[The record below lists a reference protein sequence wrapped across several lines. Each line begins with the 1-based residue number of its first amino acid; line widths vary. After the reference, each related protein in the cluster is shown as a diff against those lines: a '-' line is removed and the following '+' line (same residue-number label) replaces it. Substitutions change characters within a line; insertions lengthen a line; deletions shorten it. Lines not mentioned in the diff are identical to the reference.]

1 MAVRVTVVVPTYN
14 SGPLI
19 KPLVDSMLRQTMT
32 PEEFEVLFVDDG
44 STDNTPAQ
52 LAALVAEHPNFR
64 FTEIPNSGW
73 PGKPRNVAIELA
85 RGEYVQFIDHDDLL
99 GDEALRRMYDLGHAN
114 RSDIVIGKV
123 VSNFRLRGIPH
134 ALMSRTRESCTFET
148 APLHDSLTVHKMYR
162 TAFLRE
168 QEIRFPVGHFVG
180 EDLLFMVPAVF
191 RAASVSVVGD
201 YPCYYYLEREDGG
214 HTTPDHLDPVSY
226 SGNLR
231 QIFDALRAETGPG
244 PMRDKWLR
252 RFWRADMVKYLSEP
266 IFPTYEPEQRGALF
280 GALREVAEEYLT
292 EEVYEGL
299 AGLERARAA
308 LVRTDRPEALLELT
322 GRAAGLDAD
331 VRLTSVEWRRGRL
344 LTRFDARFTTD
355 ASGTPLTLLRRGDRC
370 FLDPSLTDGLV
381 EPVDI
386 TDDLKLFRA
395 DVSLRHRDSSV
406 VWLLPREISVSFE
419 EFEEFEKFEEEVG
432 QEAPGFQDGD
442 VLVRPVVHGTVAVDP
457 ARAAGG
463 GPLDDGAWE
472 VHVRLMGPGLNRF
485 GRPGAGPAGPDLTL
499 LAPAVREGLDGLDGL
514 EVAGVLED
522 GLTLTVRTTDAP
534 PGPRPPKVTVVV
546 PTEGAEPAAV
556 QDTLD
561 SLTAQTLPAAEFEV
575 VQVPEA
581 ARPDGP
587 GEHGTGEYLLYMK
600 AGDRLAA
607 DALERLYGYGIEH
620 DADIVVGRMAGKD
633 RAVPREL
640 FVRDRPRATFA
651 KDPLADSLTANKL
664 FHRAFLA
671 EHGLRFPAAGLPLGE
686 QAFTAEA
693 SLRAGRTAVLGG
705 EVCYHYGPKQDTSA
719 VPHAAFYG
727 ALRALVVTVDGLT
740 EPGGTRD
747 RLHRRWLRVEL
758 LDQLT
763 GKRFLERDDEDRQA
777 LFDAI
782 RGVFLDGGISET
794 AIAALTAP
802 RRVAVG
808 LVTDNR
814 LDDLV
819 ALARWETSV
828 ACRAR
833 LDAVSWQDDGT
844 LRTAFTAE
852 LLATEGPLGATSPDE
867 GPAALLPTGLSDDL
881 AARFARAPLT
891 GGAAP
896 DAASAVLVLRERSG
910 GTEYRLT
917 TDTTVH
923 RTDGTLTVA
932 GSASL
937 DPATAAGGA
946 PLRDGAWDLYVRL
959 TALGWTK
966 TTKLGSYRAPD
977 VPEELTPVPHPT
989 AQDRRITPYWTNP
1002 HQDLALRVAAP
1013 PAPKVPAPAPSLIN
1027 RLGRRLRRG

>member
-19 KPLVDSMLRQTMT
+19 KPLVESMLRQTM
-32 PEEFEVLFVDDG
+32 PPGEFEVLFVDDG

-226 SGNLR
+226 SANLR

-266 IFPTYEPEQRGALF
+266 IFPTYGPEQRGALF
-280 GALREVAEEYLT
+280 RALREVAEEYLT

-299 AGLERARAA
+299 AGLERARAD
-308 LVRTDRPEALLELT
+308 LVRTDRPDALLELT

-331 VRLTSVEWRRGRL
+331 VRLTSAEWRRGRL
-344 LTRFDARFTTD
+344 LTRFEARFATD
-355 ASGTPLTLLRRGDRC
+355 GEGTPLTLLRRGDRY

-381 EPVDI
+381 GPVDL

-395 DVSLRHRDSSV
+395 DVSLRHRDTSV

-419 EFEEFEKFEEEVG
+419 EEPVRDTRAG
-432 QEAPGFQDGD
+432 HQDGD
-442 VLVRPVVHGTVAVDP
+442 VLVRPVVRGTVAVDP

-463 GPLDDGAWE
+463 GPLDEGAWE

-485 GRPGAGPAGPDLTL
+485 GRPEAGPDLVL
-499 LAPAVREGLDGLDGL
+499 PAPAVLEGLGGL
-514 EVAGVLED
+514 EVAGSLED
-522 GLTLTVRTTDAP
+522 GLTLTVRTTDTP

-575 VQVPEA
+575 LQVPRA

-587 GEHGTGEYLLYMK
+587 GEHGTGEYLLYMG

-607 DALERLYGYGIEH
+607 DALERLYGYGVEH

-705 EVCYHYGPKQDTSA
+705 EVCYHYGPKPETPA
-719 VPHAAFYG
+719 VPHADVYR
-727 ALRALVVTVDGLT
+727 ALRALVGTVEGLT

-763 GKRFLERDDEDRQA
+763 GKRFLERDEDDRRA

-782 RGVFLDGGISET
+782 RDVFLDGGISDT

-852 LLATEGPLGATSPDE
+852 LLATEGPLGATSPAE
-867 GPAALLPTGLSDDL
+867 GPAALVPSGLSDDL
-881 AARFARAPLT
+881 VARFAREPLT

-896 DAASAVLVLRERSG
+896 DAASAVLVLRERAG
-910 GTEYRLT
+910 GAEYRLT

-923 RTDGTLTVA
+923 PTDGTLTVG

-966 TTKLGSYRAPD
+966 TAKLGSYRAPE
-977 VPEELTPVPHPT
+977 VAEELTPVPHPAT
-989 AQDRRITPYWTNP
+989 PDRLVTPYWTNP
-1002 HQDLALRVAAP
+1002 HRDLALRVAAP
-1013 PAPKVPAPAPSLIN
+1013 PAPKVPAPAPGLLN